1 MKGVLLV
8 ACLIKMN
15 KQTGERG
22 YHINHLLYS
31 LMRMKVAFG
40 VISQSDLVST
50 FKQVLESVCTICF
63 YWKCKK
69 INVRKI

>member
-1 MKGVLLV
+1 M

-15 KQTGERG
+15 KQSGGRG
-22 YHINHLLYS
+22 YHINNFVYS
-31 LMRMKVAFG
+31 LIRMKVAFG
-40 VISQSDLVST
+40 VISRSDLVAT

-63 YWKCKK
+63 YRKCKK

>member
-1 MKGVLLV
+1 M
-8 ACLIKMN
+8 ARLIKMN
-15 KQTGERG
+15 KQSGGRG

-40 VISQSDLVST
+40 VISRSDLVAT
-50 FKQVLESVCTICF
+50 FMQVLESVCTICF
-63 YWKCKK
+63 YSKCKK

>member
-1 MKGVLLV
+1 M

-15 KQTGERG
+15 KHTGERG

-40 VISQSDLVST
+40 VISRSDLVAT
-50 FKQVLESVCTICF
+50 FMQVLESVCTICF
-63 YWKCKK
+63 YSKCKK

>member
-1 MKGVLLV
+1 M

-40 VISQSDLVST
+40 LISRSDLVAT
-50 FKQVLESVCTICF
+50 FMQVLESVCTICF
-63 YWKCKK
+63 YSKCKK

>member
-1 MKGVLLV
+1 M

-63 YWKCKK
+63 Y
-69 INVRKI
+69 